1 MATTN
6 HGQVPYKPAAS
17 ADGESGNATR
27 FAQYQESPRAS
38 SSTSKV
44 DVKSWASNLQSTVAS
59 CVAEDEDCTL
69 SCDRWQE
76 KQDGKVRS
84 MDRNRLAKQRRF
96 SERGY
101 VGRSKHTKEEK
112 KEMARLKRISTHT
125 EGLSRR
131 ERCVRQHFGVP
142 AVRSRAEIDTD
153 LIRGGVEENP
163 GPKKARVI
171 VVPRPLS
178 CQEKREMCRT
188 PLTEEAQAAI
198 VRRSMICGGKV
209 SVKKTEYKKAVA
221 EQAKEEA
228 KTAHAEEMAGL
239 VQMFSCTSPSVEDA
253 AEAPSSPRPA
263 ATEPTAP
270 PMPVDVEDSLFH
282 DPLGPDSPDPVEPA
296 PSDVIPDAPRM
307 PYNPKESSLRKQIR
321 ESRPFKHVSGP
332 TRHLIRD
339 DPLPPDP
346 PTPPPAPIVFGKDDL
361 RGDVLIKND
370 QRDERLMFAKC
381 LFGPFVSIV
390 DATIERYV
398 PAGDHRKATQRG
410 VNLLDKPFEVRHL
423 RVRIGPS
430 KFGAFIAY
438 SLIALELA
446 LASWLAISLPGLGDY
461 LAMVIMSSALY
472 YYSTTMSEPRQ
483 KTFKKVLISLALKFA
498 ISQLPHS
505 MPHYVLLRVLGP
517 QLIFLTLPLVPKGI
531 RTVSYMPHLV
541 SCLLG
546 EYKRGTTLQTMDA
559 TIHQKTM
566 RMASLPLPD
575 RTANWT
581 ANDLEVG
588 SEQVAEFL
596 NLQQDFGRAPPTA
609 LPGVSDSGAL

>member
-6 HGQVPYKPAAS
+6 HGQVPHKPAAQ
-17 ADGESGNATR
+17 AVGENGNATR
-27 FAQYQESPRAS
+27 FAQYTDSPRAC
-38 SSTSKV
+38 SSTSRV
-44 DVKSWASNLQSTVAS
+44 EVKSWASNLQSTVAEG
-59 CVAEDEDCTL
+59 VAEEEECSL
-69 SCDRWQE
+69 SCDRWQD
-76 KQDGKVRS
+76 KKDGKVRS

-101 VGRSKHTKEEK
+101 VGRSKHTKEERS
-112 KEMARLKRISTHT
+112 EMARLKRISTHT

-131 ERCVRQHFGVP
+131 ERCVRQHFNVP

-153 LIRGGVEENP
+153 LVRGGVEENP
-163 GPKKARVI
+163 GPKKARFQSA
-171 VVPRPLS
+171 PRQMS
-178 CQEKREMCRT
+178 CQEKREMTRA

-198 VRRSMICGGKV
+198 VRRSFICGGKC
-209 SVKKTEYKKAVA
+209 SVTKTQYKKACV

-228 KTAHAEEMAGL
+228 KTAHQEEMED
-239 VQMFSCTSPSVEDA
+239 VEQTFSCTTSSLFEDA
-253 AEAPSSPRPA
+253 AEAPS
-263 ATEPTAP
+263 
-270 PMPVDVEDSLFH
+270 
-282 DPLGPDSPDPVEPA
+282 A
-296 PSDVIPDAPRM
+296 PSSTTASRPSDKDEDGDAEFVDCIALDEP
-307 PYNPKESSLRKQIR
+307 PCDKDGVPLPPAQSPCNPKDSHLRNQIR
-321 ESRPFKHVSGP
+321 NSRPFKNIPGP
-332 TRHLIRD
+332 TRHLIPD
-339 DPLPPDP
+339 DPLPPDAP
-346 PTPPPAPIVFGKDDL
+346 HPPPAPVVFQKDDL

-423 RVRIGPS
+423 RVRVGPS
-430 KFGAFIAY
+430 KLGAVVGY
-438 SLIALELA
+438 SLILLELIF
-446 LASWLAISLPGLGDY
+446 ASWIAVSLPIVGDY
-461 LAMVIMSSALY
+461 IAMAIITSALY
-472 YYSTTMSEPRQ
+472 YYSTMMSEPRT
-483 KTFKKVLISLALKFA
+483 KTLKKVFISIALKFA
-498 ISQLPHS
+498 ISSLPHS
-505 MPHYVLLRVLGP
+505 MPHYVLLRALGP

-575 RTANWT
+575 RTAAWT